1 MTPGEKAE
9 FVKQVQDF
17 AGSDA
22 VEKLLLILEE
32 KYVTDWKHSLPT
44 AGDARVHAY
53 MMVRAIDELRN
64 EIKSIALNDR
74 FVSASLDRK
83 SKTI

>member
-1 MTPGEKAE
+1 MTPGEKVE
-9 FVKQVQDF
+9 FVKQVQEF

-32 KYVTDWKHSLPT
+32 KYVSDWKVTLP
-44 AGDARVHAY
+44 DQNDKRVHAY

-74 FVSASLDRK
+74 FVTASLDRK